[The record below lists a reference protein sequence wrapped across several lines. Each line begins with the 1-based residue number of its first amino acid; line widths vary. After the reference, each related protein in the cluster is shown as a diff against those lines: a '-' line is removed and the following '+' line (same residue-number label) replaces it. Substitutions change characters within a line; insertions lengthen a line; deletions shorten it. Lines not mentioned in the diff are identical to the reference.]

1 MAENSHGPLGVQQG
15 VDPPQPLLRAAQGQV
30 NHGMGHLGEHQF
42 LVLAHVH
49 QLQVL
54 PR

>member
-1 MAENSHGPLGVQQG
+1 MAQNSHGPLGVQQG
-15 VDPPQPLLRAAQGQV
+15 VDPSQPLLRAAQGQV
-30 NHGMGHLGEHQF
+30 NHGMGNLGEHQF